1 MHKLLEDSSFVWRSM
16 YAAHL
21 RSWLRLFPARQLF
34 VIDPSVLLDT
44 SAVAGTTS
52 AAPATGVG
60 SAHDGAHAFIAWLGL
75 PLEALRDEVLA
86 TSFHGARQLGTALGM
101 ASGVHENARRY
112 VLDTALGTKSSGTI
126 SPPELSRS
134 VRDFLR
140 PHQCDLAG
148 LLLRRGLAYSPN
160 GLLLVPWLAEEFQS
174 SAEWA
179 RAEGPGGGICA
190 GVVSVD
196 EWFVA
201 K

>member
-1 MHKLLEDSSFVWRSM
+1 M

-34 VIDPSVLLDT
+34 VIDPSVLLGT
-44 SAVAGTTS
+44 SAVAGATS
-52 AAPATGVG
+52 AAPAAGVG
-60 SAHDGAHAFIAWLGL
+60 SAHNGAHAFIAWLGL

-86 TSFHGARQLGTALGM
+86 TSSHG
-101 ASGVHENARRY
+101 
-112 VLDTALGTKSSGTI
+112 TALGTKSSGTI

-148 LLLRRGLAYSPN
+148 LLLRHGLAYSPD
-160 GLLLVPWLAEEFQS
+160 GLLLVPWLADELQS

-179 RAEGPGGGICA
+179 RTEGPGGGICA
-190 GVVSVD
+190 GVISVD

>member
-1 MHKLLEDSSFVWRSM
+1 M

-34 VIDPSVLLDT
+34 VIDPSVLLGT

-52 AAPATGVG
+52 AAPAAGAG
-60 SAHDGAHAFIAWLGL
+60 SAHNGAYAFITWLGL
-75 PLEALRDEVLA
+75 SLEALRDEVL
-86 TSFHGARQLGTALGM
+86 GV

-148 LLLRRGLAYSPN
+148 LLLRRGLAYSPD
-160 GLLLVPWLAEEFQS
+160 GLLLVPWLADELLS

-190 GVVSVD
+190 GVISVD

>member
-34 VIDPSVLLDT
+34 VIDPSVLLGT
-44 SAVAGTTS
+44 SAVAGATS
-52 AAPATGVG
+52 AAPTAGAG
-60 SAHDGAHAFIAWLGL
+60 SAHNGAHAFITWLGL
-75 PLEALRDEVLA
+75 PLE
-86 TSFHGARQLGTALGM
+86 ALGM